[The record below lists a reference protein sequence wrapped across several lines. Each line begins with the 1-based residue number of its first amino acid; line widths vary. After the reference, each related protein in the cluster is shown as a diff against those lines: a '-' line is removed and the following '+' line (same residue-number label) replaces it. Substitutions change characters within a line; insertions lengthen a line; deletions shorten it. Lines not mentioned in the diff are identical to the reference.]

1 MLHRHSARH
10 PDAPDGRGVERH
22 EQSCTIPRSATIPHM
37 IPPCTTPNTTAR
49 RAFLHALA
57 TVRRRDARRLRRVL
71 RGSVLKETRGTL
83 NETAAQTN
91 AEQMLRNIVR
101 LRYGDTPYF
110 LEVSSVSTSAT
121 VSASVARECRW
132 ARPGIDPTLGASA
145 GDGDCRRRPSF
156 VFQPLAGEKF
166 AKQLLRPLDL
176 RTLALLRAAGF
187 GLREILLV
195 FADAING
202 VPNAPAATLY
212 APREMPGLDVIPA
225 GWRTWSS
232 VSRPRGCLQLGV
244 DSTGRSAGAGQ
255 RTSCCQ
261 VSIDRAAVG
270 SAEFEEFARIARPR
284 SEGPHLPRGGG
295 SGWRWGPQH
304 RVAAALDPRGD
315 ALPVQ
320 GRRGARCRRRGRTGA
335 GTERRGGSAV
345 RLEPDAGG
353 RHPHRLP
360 GRRPGDAYVRVRAH
374 ERWFY
379 IDARDIASKQ
389 TFALLE
395 TAYALQAGDVPPVT
409 TILTLPIAR

>member
-1 MLHRHSARH
+1 MLHRDSLCRTRRTAQAKRR
-10 PDAPDGRGVERH
+10 PPKR
-22 EQSCTIPRSATIPHM
+22 SCTITRTALMPRIITTCTRRIRLRAARSVPHSPFSRSSRSAAAPRSPGS
-37 IPPCTTPNTTAR
+37 
-49 RAFLHALA
+49 RAQG
-57 TVRRRDARRLRRVL
+57 DP
-71 RGSVLKETRGTL
+71 GTL

-121 VSASVARECRW
+121 VSANVARERRWCRW
-132 ARPGIDPTLGASA
+132 ASI
-145 GDGDCRRRPSF
+145 RRSPQARAWRLSQTPSF

-212 APREMPGLDVIPA
+212 APRVMPD
-225 GWRTWSS
+225 WSS
-232 VSRPRGCLQLGV
+232 FQPRRRP
-244 DSTGRSAGAGQ
+244 
-255 RTSCCQ
+255 
-261 VSIDRAAVG
+261 DRAPRVRGLA
-270 SAEFEEFARIARPR
+270 AARRRLRRRCASRRARPR
-284 SEGPHLPRGGG
+284 SVTVDRSRRGRERRVPGVRRPAQPRSAGTHLPRGSG

-304 RVAAALDPRGD
+304 RVAAAIDPRGD
-315 ALPVQ
+315 AFPVQ
-320 GRRGARCRRRGRTGA
+320 GRRRARCRRRGRTGA
-335 GTERRGGSAV
+335 GTERRRGSAV
-345 RLEPDAGG
+345 RLEPDAGR

-360 GRRPGDAYVRVRAH
+360 RRRPGDAYVRVRAH